1 MNEIQKYDA
10 VLIFSCWFQ
19 EVANKL
25 AKLAVRACAR
35 LGGYLTGDLESPN
48 NSVTREILNR
58 LLTPY
63 LARQLS
69 LDKPEEVS
77 STPRQSCWILYSF
90 FFSVQFTEYFMCF
103 ILTNEKFDLQAMKEM
118 TQVWNCKQARGIFSP
133 VCLCSLMKQQTG
145 NSGHNTKT
153 ELVN

>member
-1 MNEIQKYDA
+1 LQLLNIETLGY
-10 VLIFSCWFQ
+10 VVCLTSTVFQ

-35 LGGYLTGDLESPN
+35 LGGYLTGELETPN
-48 NSVTREILNR
+48 NSVTQEILNR

-77 STPRQSCWILYSF
+77 
-90 FFSVQFTEYFMCF
+90 
-103 ILTNEKFDLQAMKEM
+103 K
-118 TQVWNCKQARGIFSP
+118 ARI
-133 VCLCSLMKQQTG
+133 
-145 NSGHNTKT
+145 
-153 ELVN
+153 

>member
-1 MNEIQKYDA
+1 MVNNETLGYA
-10 VLIFSCWFQ
+10 MCLTATVFFFQ

-35 LGGYLTGDLESPN
+35 LGGYLTGDLETPN
-48 NSVTREILNR
+48 NSVTQEILNR

-77 STPRQSCWILYSF
+77 
-90 FFSVQFTEYFMCF
+90 
-103 ILTNEKFDLQAMKEM
+103 
-118 TQVWNCKQARGIFSP
+118 QARI
-133 VCLCSLMKQQTG
+133 
-145 NSGHNTKT
+145 
-153 ELVN
+153 

>member
-1 MNEIQKYDA
+1 MKHWDMPCVEQS
-10 VLIFSCWFQ
+10 LFFFQ

-35 LGGYLTGDLESPN
+35 LGGYLTGDLETPN
-48 NSVTREILNR
+48 NSVTQEILNR

-77 STPRQSCWILYSF
+77 
-90 FFSVQFTEYFMCF
+90 
-103 ILTNEKFDLQAMKEM
+103 
-118 TQVWNCKQARGIFSP
+118 QARI
-133 VCLCSLMKQQTG
+133 
-145 NSGHNTKT
+145 
-153 ELVN
+153 